1 MIDMEARK
9 TSGSRVMAASPETI
23 FAILA
28 DPRRHHEIDG
38 SGTVNAAR
46 LSGPDKLSLGAKF
59 GMKMTFLK
67 VPYLMNSH
75 VKEYEEN
82 KLIAWAHFGGH
93 RWRYELEEVEGGTK
107 VTETFDWS
115 TSMAPGLM
123 GRGPY
128 PKAHVKNIAKTL
140 ERLEKV
146 ALADEARANG

>member
-1 MIDMEARK
+1 MIDMSARQ
-9 TSGSRVMAASPETI
+9 TSGSRVIAASPETI

-46 LSGPDKLSLGAKF
+46 LSGPDKLSLDAKF
-59 GMKMTFLK
+59 GMKMTFFK
-67 VPYLMNSH
+67 VPYLISSR

-82 KLIAWAHFGGH
+82 KLIAWSHFGGH

-115 TSMAPGLM
+115 TSVAPAVM
-123 GRGPY
+123 DKAPY
-128 PKAHVKNIAKTL
+128 PKAHEDNIAKTL
-140 ERLEKV
+140 ERLEQV
-146 ALADEARANG
+146 ALADESA